1 MNSPKGKLF
10 ANVTN
15 VARSFSQSI
24 NWGRHD
30 LGMGIAD
37 VAAEIGLKPEFL
49 WQIERGHVIPDRQT
63 ILKLALYLRLN
74 ATELLTKA
82 ESAKRRMAGH

>member
-10 ANVTN
+10 ANVTI

-30 LGMGIAD
+30 LG
-37 VAAEIGLKPEFL
+37 
-49 WQIERGHVIPDRQT
+49 QIERGHVIPDRQT